1 MTTASE
7 GAEPS
12 PKPAGV
18 FATTHW
24 SVVLAAG
31 DPTSPQAAEA
41 LEKLCRTYWYPLY
54 VYVRRHGNSPEG
66 AQDLTQE
73 FFVRILRS
81 RSLSGANRQKGR
93 FRSFL
98 LGALKHFLADARD
111 EARAKK
117 RGGGQV
123 MVSWEQHLAEERYAR
138 EPVEDA
144 SPDRLFERRWALTL
158 LEQAAVRLQDEY
170 EATGRAH
177 AFAVLRGYVTGAAGP
192 ESSYADSAAAL
203 GLTESA
209 VKSAIFRMRRR
220 YHELVR
226 EEVAQ
231 TVAEPAQLEA
241 EIHYLMALF
250 SGSPATS

>member
-1 MTTASE
+1 MTGPSLTTPQ
-7 GAEPS
+7 EP
-12 PKPAGV
+12 GGL

-54 VYVRRHGNSPEG
+54 AHVRRQGYSPEV

-73 FFVRILRS
+73 FFIRILRS
-81 RSLSGANRQKGR
+81 RSLSGARREKGR

-117 RGGGQV
+117 RGGGQI
-123 MVSWEQHLAEERYAR
+123 MISWEQHLAEERYAR
-138 EPVEDA
+138 EPVDDA

-158 LEQAAVRLQDEY
+158 LEQAAARLQAEY

-177 AFAVLRGYVTGAAGP
+177 AFAVLRGYVTAAGP
-192 ESSYADSAAAL
+192 ESSYAESAAVL

-231 TVAEPAQLEA
+231 TIGDPAELEA
-241 EIHYLMALF
+241 EIRHLMTLF
-250 SGSPATS
+250 SSATATS